1 MSSLRH
7 FAGLTLLQR
16 SLVIDREE
24 YERVEREK
32 LIKFIEEIQLSLNL
46 PCRINQKQSNY
57 QLRKQFAELTKLAA
71 NKLEAQLSRGM

>member
-1 MSSLRH
+1 M
-7 FAGLTLLQR
+7 
-16 SLVIDREE
+16 VDREE

-57 QLRKQFAELTKLAA
+57 QLRRQFADLTKLAA
-71 NKLEAQLSRGM
+71 HKLEAQLSRGM